1 MTFEEESI
9 KFLEDHIDNSFAHIM
24 GNQLMDN
31 LEWLEQPEY
40 RPFAYMCDHDEKP
53 SNLICLFPPF
63 IPSKGWKTSRSVE
76 SYKNSLDKNEKPCII
91 NYEYSKSGDYSK

>member
-1 MTFEEESI
+1 
-9 KFLEDHIDNSFAHIM
+9 M

-63 IPSKGWKTSRSVE
+63 IPSG
-76 SYKNSLDKNEKPCII
+76 
-91 NYEYSKSGDYSK
+91 SK

>member
-1 MTFEEESI
+1 MTFGVFSTILLTMTFEEESV

-40 RPFAYMCDHDEKP
+40 RPFAYMCDHDEP
-53 SNLICLFPPF
+53 VLTTILHYLPLLTGPRGQGQA
-63 IPSKGWKTSRSVE
+63 KGSRQHQ
-76 SYKNSLDKNEKPCII
+76 
-91 NYEYSKSGDYSK
+91 

>member
-9 KFLEDHIDNSFAHIM
+9 EFLEKHIDTSFIHIM
-24 GNQLMDN
+24 SDRVMDS

-40 RPFAYMCDHDEKP
+40 RPFAYMCDKDQKP

-63 IPSKGWKTSRSVE
+63 IPSGSQ
-76 SYKNSLDKNEKPCII
+76 
-91 NYEYSKSGDYSK
+91 